1 MARSWSASDAASC
14 PADTLPIPENR
25 VMAPRPAKPGPAL
38 LSQLS
43 AAHLGVPALGTE
55 AFLSLDSPLGGTPP
69 SMSPFPLDPLTPR
82 CLRKEFQTSVTT
94 CCARLEAPTGAHS
107 A

>member
-1 MARSWSASDAASC
+1 
-14 PADTLPIPENR
+14 
-25 VMAPRPAKPGPAL
+25 MAPRPAKPGPAL

-69 SMSPFPLDPLTPR
+69 QHVPL
-82 CLRKEFQTSVTT
+82 S
-94 CCARLEAPTGAHS
+94 S
-107 A
+107 